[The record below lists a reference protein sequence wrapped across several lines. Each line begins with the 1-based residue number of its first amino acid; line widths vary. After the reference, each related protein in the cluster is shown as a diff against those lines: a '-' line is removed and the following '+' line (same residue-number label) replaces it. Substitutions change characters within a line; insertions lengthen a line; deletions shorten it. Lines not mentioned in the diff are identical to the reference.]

1 MLRIAAQIAD
11 EGEYSEVEI
20 LSTPKSTSGRKKTPT
35 HFKVSL
41 KGRDNNRNVAHEN
54 LIKIEHRDSTGNTW
68 RYQTNNRASNYDYS
82 TLEAKNGPPS
92 GCPRNKRAQR
102 EREAAESAAKAGEQA
117 QSSQAGEQAQSSQA
131 GEQAQSSQDYSADD
145 QGAGD
150 QGADDQGAG
159 DQGAGDQGA
168 DDQGADDQGA
178 DDQGAFASGS
188 GSGGYNS
195 GYNSGTQ
202 PVGDAQ
208 SRPDGWYNDPW
219 ASESVEFASGTL
231 VRLKLELEDEYATPI

>member
-11 EGEYSEVEI
+11 EGEYSEVDI
-20 LSTPKSTSGRKKTPT
+20 LSTPKSASGGKKTST

-41 KGRDNNRNVAHEN
+41 KGRDNNRNVTHEN

-68 RYQTNNRASNYDYS
+68 RYQTNNRAANYDYS
-82 TLEAKNGPPS
+82 TLKAKNGPPS

-102 EREAAESAAKAGEQA
+102 EREAAESAA
-117 QSSQAGEQAQSSQA
+117 QA
-131 GEQAQSSQDYSADD
+131 GEQAQSSQDYS
-145 QGAGD
+145 
-150 QGADDQGAG
+150 
-159 DQGAGDQGA
+159 
-168 DDQGADDQGA
+168 ADDQGA

-202 PVGDAQ
+202 PAGDAQ
-208 SRPDGWYNDPW
+208 SRPDG
-219 ASESVEFASGTL
+219 
-231 VRLKLELEDEYATPI
+231 